1 MKKWFLLHMKKD
13 VWAYTVFSMTNQG
26 NRDCEMVN
34 KVYSR
39 PKPLAWV
46 MAFRSLSLS
55 FSLLEYSGNR
65 RTLKHVWAVG
75 NLQEEQIEQA

>member
-1 MKKWFLLHMKKD
+1 MKKWFLLHIKKD
-13 VWAYTVFSMTNQG
+13 VWACTVFSMTNQG
-26 NRDCEMVN
+26 SRDCEMVN
-34 KVYSR
+34 NVYSR

-55 FSLLEYSGNR
+55 LSLLEYSGNR

-75 NLQEEQIEQA
+75 NLQEEQTEQA